1 MHKTQPSG
9 QNMKANKLILNML
22 LMGIMAASPI
32 LGQVKPADSKSK
44 VKKVLLYNKIGGW
57 VHVDGRKDVTTVL
70 TNLSKSK
77 GFALTVLEDDAAIT
91 LDFLKTFQAIVWD
104 NNTDGG
110 KSVPSVT
117 ARKAVIDYVN
127 QGGGWYLI
135 HGAADHQ
142 NSWPELLTTL
152 GTTFTIH
159 GLQGKADAILD
170 PAAKADKELKWMVE
184 GTPEKITLTDE
195 WYSFQNTVRKLAGVT
210 VVYTAGGAGPD
221 ILKAPADGSN
231 DFTYIWAK
239 PMGKG
244 RMFYSAIG
252 HGQNTLFG
260 QVDSV
265 VSKMLWQNVRYVAGD
280 FQNGCINPA
289 SSNFDANARVDNGTC
304 ATSTI
309 LGQKLKSSSNLTLLR
324 AGRKTQFTFPHT
336 GPYTLTVRDMQGSL
350 VKAISLPSETD
361 NVNLDNDLKAGFY
374 QLEARCGRSV
384 AHFRVVLH

>member
-1 MHKTQPSG
+1 
-9 QNMKANKLILNML
+9 MKSTKLLLTML
-22 LMGIMAASPI
+22 FVGMMTSSPI
-32 LGQVKPADSKSK
+32 LGQAKPADSKSK

-77 GFALTVLEDDAAIT
+77 GFTLTILEDDAAIT
-91 LDFLKTFQAIVWD
+91 LDFLKTFQVIVWD

-110 KSVPSVT
+110 KSVPSLA

-210 VVYTAGGAGPD
+210 VVYTAGGAGTD

-265 VSKMLWQNVRYVAGD
+265 VSKMLWQNVRYAAGD

-289 SSNFDANARVDNGTC
+289 SANFDAAARVDDGSC
-304 ATSTI
+304 ATTTSFGESI
-309 LGQKLKSSSNLTLLR
+309 KSSSKLTFLR
-324 AGRKTQFTFPHT
+324 AGRKTQFTFPHA
-336 GPYTLTVRDMQGSL
+336 GLYTVTMRNMQGTL
-350 VKAISLPSETD
+350 VKLFSLPSGTEE
-361 NVNLDNDLKAGFY
+361 VNLEQGLMNGVY
-374 QLEARCGRSV
+374 QLEARSGRSI
-384 AHFRVVLH
+384 AHFRIVLY